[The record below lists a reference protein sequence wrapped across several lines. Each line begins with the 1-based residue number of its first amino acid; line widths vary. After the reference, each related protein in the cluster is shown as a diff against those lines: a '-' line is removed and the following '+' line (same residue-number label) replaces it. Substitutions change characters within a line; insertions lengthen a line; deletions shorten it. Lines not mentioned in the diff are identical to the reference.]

1 MIVEKGVLDYDVLSA
16 LVSHGAYTSSPNLEI
31 RKSKNA
37 NKPTGYGV
45 YVKQGSE
52 IKCGEKLFH
61 FPQSHIIIP
70 SGKIKEFIDHKKCSS
85 VIGLVFQA
93 MHELFV
99 KQNIAPYFK
108 YLLSQQPPNIAHLW
122 NNFEKK
128 MLSGTSL
135 VVDNETCCLLDLNI
149 IYERDVIKLL
159 QELGP
164 ELFPKNVVTK
174 DNFFTA
180 FAYVFSR
187 ATQDVNKIKKYCD
200 AESSDHSSSNYVGGD
215 NSKLKG
221 IGDCAFI
228 PIFDMINHVSNA
240 NLINCSLVN
249 LNLDDANNAFE
260 VYAEKNLVE
269 GDEILVSYGNY
280 GSSDLIR
287 QYGFFETSVYS
298 KVIITKKEVVE
309 SIKQS
314 YCCTFEEAD
323 QIEMYKMIDEK
334 LMKLKNSLQF
344 FALEKHELL
353 VPNINWSPPKDFMT
367 LLQVLI
373 MEDDEFSE
381 WEDAGYIQMGIE
393 YLDVET
399 SNIVFLA
406 LIKLMEIC
414 CLRYKNGPELTNAAN
429 SKENDD
435 IATMCKCLVHEEM
448 EILMA
453 AKEKIILMI
462 KALTTNS
469 ESDDDEDN
477 LHEENDIVGEK
488 RKNSDHNEGT
498 VQKNMGKKSKTQ

>member
-1 MIVEKGVLDYDVLSA
+1 MIIEKGVLDYDILSA
-16 LVSHGAYTSSPNLEI
+16 LVSQGTYTSSPNLEI
-31 RKSKNA
+31 RKS
-37 NKPTGYGV
+37 NKGYGV
-45 YVKQGSE
+45 YVKPGSE
-52 IKCGEKLFH
+52 VKRGEKLFH
-61 FPQSHIIIP
+61 FPQSHLILP
-70 SGKIKEFIDHKKCSS
+70 SGKIKEFIDHNRCSS

-122 NNFEKK
+122 HNFEKK

-135 VVDNETCCLLDLNI
+135 VVDNEIFGLVDLNS
-149 IYERDVIKLL
+149 IYESDVVKLL
-159 QELGP
+159 KELGP

-187 ATQDVNKIKKYCD
+187 ATQDVNKIKIYCD
-200 AESSDHSSSNYVGGD
+200 AESSDDNSSNYVGGD
-215 NSKLKG
+215 NSKSKG
-221 IGDCAFI
+221 IGYCAFI
-228 PIFDMINHVSNA
+228 PIFDMINHASNA
-240 NLINCSLVN
+240 NLTNCSLVN
-249 LNLDDANNAFE
+249 LNLDVANAFE

-298 KVIITKKEVVE
+298 KAIITKKEVVE

-314 YCCTFEEAD
+314 YCCTFEESD
-323 QIEMYKMIDEK
+323 QIEMCEMIDEK
-334 LMKLKNSLQF
+334 LRKLKKLFQF
-344 FALEKHELL
+344 FVLEKHELL
-353 VPNINWSPPKDFMT
+353 IADTNWTPPKDLLT

-381 WEDAGYIQMGIE
+381 WEAAGYIQMGIE

-414 CLRYKNGPELTNAAN
+414 CLRYKNSPELSNATS
-429 SKENDD
+429 SKKNDD
-435 IATMCKCLVHEEM
+435 VFTMCKCLVQEEI
-448 EILMA
+448 EIFMA

-462 KALTTNS
+462 KTFTTNS
-469 ESDDDEDN
+469 ESDEDEDN
-477 LHEENDIVGEK
+477 PREENDIVGDK
-488 RKNSDHNEGT
+488 RKNNGHNVGT
-498 VQKNMGKKSKTQ
+498 VQKNVGKKQKTS